1 MPFIST
7 KTNVNVSKEK
17 EIELKEKLGQ
27 AISQAMKQIKSQEAE
42 REHPKPGQLLNFHR

>member
-1 MPFIST
+1 M
-7 KTNVNVSKEK
+7 EK
-17 EIELKEKLGQ
+17 RDNTGAPERTQDEKIGQ